1 MVIDITHVVRGE
13 MEHKADIL
21 KEMLEWLHLNVGEY
35 LAYDADVK
43 KDPYRY
49 AIGKGWKIV
58 IRHEAQPIIKS
69 MNKVWELEISDD
81 ALGEMFILKFL

>member
-1 MVIDITHVVRGE
+1 MVIDITNVVRGK

-21 KEMLEWLHLNVGEY
+21 QEMLEWLHLNAGEY
-35 LAYDADVK
+35 LAYDADIK

-58 IRHEAQPIIKS
+58 IRHESQPIIKS
-69 MNKVWELEISDD
+69 MRKVWELEIKDK
-81 ALGEMFILKFL
+81 AIGEMFILKFL